1 MCFSYITYVVFF
13 PLKFRRM
20 QYRPKWRQRFKK
32 KGNPFQE
39 VLPASPNCKRVQRL
53 NCFQARIFGGYRMY
67 TLIKNAL
74 GNPNYYPSGCLV
86 KALPIMNQKKVLKT
100 GPVTRCVDIQFSK
113 KKITLSNNSK
123 LINDCTF

>member
-20 QYRPKWRQRFKK
+20 QYRPKWRQRFLK

-53 NCFQARIFGGYRMY
+53 DCFQGKNFRRISYVY
-67 TLIKNAL
+67 ANKNAL
-74 GNPNYYPSGCLV
+74 RNPNYYPSGCLV

>member
-1 MCFSYITYVVFF
+1 
-13 PLKFRRM
+13 
-20 QYRPKWRQRFKK
+20 
-32 KGNPFQE
+32 
-39 VLPASPNCKRVQRL
+39 
-53 NCFQARIFGGYRMY
+53 MY